1 MKKILLAISLSSFVL
16 SCSSDDYTPVA
27 PKETEKPKGEAVVP
41 NKPDEPKAD
50 DGNENPENTGN
61 EENGDNTNSVVG
73 KPDDFHMGNRSYASW
88 KEDVDYIGG
97 FDIETLLSGAD
108 NQKYDAAYF
117 SQFIKIFSSSPNGNN
132 FYTFQAEDFKDV
144 EIKDLKFDI
153 GRNVITFKT
162 SYKGVKSEITSSL
175 KFDLA
180 NFYDRKIKINED
192 FVASHYMRGIY
203 EELGGF
209 IGNLLNYDDEKYNL
223 ELAGAKNKD
232 ESNNSLGFSIRV
244 TDKKDKYITTVY
256 KNISGFKPLSS
267 LQEELSIAPTYEL
280 REKIKE
286 KIDRNKRNISL
297 LDLLKPSV
305 NEWIKSADFYFNN
318 TDLEWRG
325 DHYSARGLL
334 DLYIGSPRF
343 ELISATKE
351 DNWLILKV
359 KVVQVNEVPTDL
371 VYSLRVSIN

>member
-1 MKKILLAISLSSFVL
+1 MIS
-16 SCSSDDYTPVA
+16 TW
-27 PKETEKPKGEAVVP
+27 
-41 NKPDEPKAD
+41 
-50 DGNENPENTGN
+50 
-61 EENGDNTNSVVG
+61 
-73 KPDDFHMGNRSYASW
+73 GNRSYASW

-223 ELAGAKNKD
+223 ELAGSKNKD

-256 KNISGFKPLSS
+256 KNISGFRPLSS

-297 LDLLKPSV
+297 LELLKPSV
-305 NEWIKSADFYFNN
+305 NEWMKSADFYFNN

-325 DHYSARGLL
+325 DHYSARGFL

-343 ELISATKE
+343 ELILATKE

-359 KVVQVNEVPTDL
+359 KVVQINEVPTDL

>member
-1 MKKILLAISLSSFVL
+1 MKKILLAISFSSFVL
-16 SCSSDDYTPVA
+16 SCSSDDYTPA
-27 PKETEKPKGEAVVP
+27 TPKETEKPKEEAVVP

-50 DGNENPENTGN
+50 DGNENPENTGD

-223 ELAGAKNKD
+223 ELAGSKNKD

-256 KNISGFKPLSS
+256 KNISGFRPLSS

-297 LDLLKPSV
+297 LELLKPSV
-305 NEWIKSADFYFNN
+305 NEWMKSADFYLNN

-325 DHYSARGLL
+325 DHYSARGFL

-343 ELISATKE
+343 ELILATKE

-359 KVVQVNEVPTDL
+359 KVVQINEVPTDL

>member
-16 SCSSDDYTPVA
+16 SCSSDDYTPA
-27 PKETEKPKGEAVVP
+27 TPKETEKPKEEAVVP

-50 DGNENPENTGN
+50 DGNENPENTGD
-61 EENGDNTNSVVG
+61 EENGDNANSVVG

-223 ELAGAKNKD
+223 ELAGSKNKD

-256 KNISGFKPLSS
+256 KNISGFRPLSS

-297 LDLLKPSV
+297 LELLKPSV
-305 NEWIKSADFYFNN
+305 NEWMKSADFYFNN

-325 DHYSARGLL
+325 DHYSARGFL

-343 ELISATKE
+343 ELILATKE

-359 KVVQVNEVPTDL
+359 KVVQINEVPTDL

>member
-1 MKKILLAISLSSFVL
+1 MKKILLAISFSSFVL
-16 SCSSDDYTPVA
+16 SCSSDDYTPA
-27 PKETEKPKGEAVVP
+27 TPKETEKPKEEAVVP

-50 DGNENPENTGN
+50 DGNENPENTGD

-223 ELAGAKNKD
+223 ELAGSKNKD

-256 KNISGFKPLSS
+256 KNISGFRPLSS

-297 LDLLKPSV
+297 LELLKPSV
-305 NEWIKSADFYFNN
+305 NEWMKSADFYFNN

-325 DHYSARGLL
+325 DHYSARGFL

-343 ELISATKE
+343 ELILATKE

-359 KVVQVNEVPTDL
+359 KVVQINEVPTDL

>member
-16 SCSSDDYTPVA
+16 SCSSDDYTPA
-27 PKETEKPKGEAVVP
+27 TPKETEKPKEEAVVP

-50 DGNENPENTGN
+50 DGNENPENTGD
-61 EENGDNTNSVVG
+61 EENGDNANSVVG

-223 ELAGAKNKD
+223 ELAGSKNKD

-297 LDLLKPSV
+297 LELLKPSV
-305 NEWIKSADFYFNN
+305 NEWMKSADFYFNN

-325 DHYSARGLL
+325 DHYSARGFL

-343 ELISATKE
+343 ELILATKE

-359 KVVQVNEVPTDL
+359 KVVQINEVPTDL

>member
-1 MKKILLAISLSSFVL
+1 MKKILLAISFSSFVL
-16 SCSSDDYTPVA
+16 SCSSDDYTPA
-27 PKETEKPKGEAVVP
+27 TPKETEKPKEEAVVP

-50 DGNENPENTGN
+50 DGNENPENTGD

-223 ELAGAKNKD
+223 ELAGSKNKD

-256 KNISGFKPLSS
+256 KNISGFRPLSS

-297 LDLLKPSV
+297 LELLKPSV
-305 NEWIKSADFYFNN
+305 NEWMKSADFYFNN

-325 DHYSARGLL
+325 DHYSARGFL

-343 ELISATKE
+343 ELILATKE

-359 KVVQVNEVPTDL
+359 KVVQINEVPTDL
-371 VYSLRVSIN
+371 VYSLRVSIY

>member
-1 MKKILLAISLSSFVL
+1 MKKILLAISFSSFVL
-16 SCSSDDYTPVA
+16 SCSSDDYTPA
-27 PKETEKPKGEAVVP
+27 TPKETEKPKEEAVVP

-50 DGNENPENTGN
+50 DGNENPENTGD
-61 EENGDNTNSVVG
+61 EKNGDNTNSVVG
-73 KPDDFHMGNRSYASW
+73 KPDDFHMGNRSYASR
-88 KEDVDYIGG
+88 KEHVVYIGG
-97 FDIETLLSGAD
+97 FDLESPLSGAD

-223 ELAGAKNKD
+223 ELAGSKNKD

-244 TDKKDKYITTVY
+244 TDKKDKYIKTVY
-256 KNISGFKPLSS
+256 INLSGIRPLYC
-267 LQEELSIAPTYEL
+267 LQEELSIAPTYVL

-297 LDLLKPSV
+297 LELLKPSV
-305 NEWIKSADFYFNN
+305 NEWMKSADFYFNN

-325 DHYSARGLL
+325 DHYSARGFL

-343 ELISATKE
+343 ELILATKE

-359 KVVQVNEVPTDL
+359 KVVQINEVPTDL